1 MLSIPRGYLNPGTG
15 MSFARIDEM
24 TRSAMAL
31 CLWLAA
37 VMLNMGAVLWLGFQ
51 VLHWLHDG
59 YWTDQ
64 PTVMF
69 WVRHFYPDVPIY
81 LNNPHSWYGAAKAAL
96 LLSRMPSGL
105 ALISAGIVCAVLN
118 VSICD
123 RRPEA
128 PRVTK
133 SRAAA
138 SF

>member
-1 MLSIPRGYLNPGTG
+1 MT
-15 MSFARIDEM
+15 FARIDEM
-24 TRSAMAL
+24 TRSALAL
-31 CLWLAA
+31 FLWLVA
-37 VMLNMGAVLWLGFQ
+37 VMLNMAAVLWLGFQ
-51 VLHWLHDG
+51 ILRWLHDG

-69 WVRHFYPDVPIY
+69 WLRDFCPDASAY

-96 LLSRMPSGL
+96 VLSRMPSGL
-105 ALISAGIVCAVLN
+105 ALVCAGTFCAVLN
-118 VSICD
+118 VSVCD

-138 SF
+138 TF

>member
-1 MLSIPRGYLNPGTG
+1 
-15 MSFARIDEM
+15 
-24 TRSAMAL
+24 MAL

-37 VMLNMGAVLWLGFQ
+37 VTLNMGAVLWLGFQ
-51 VLHWLHDG
+51 ILRWLHDG

-69 WVRHFYPDVPIY
+69 WLRDFFPDASAY

-96 LLSRMPSGL
+96 VLSRMPSGF
-105 ALISAGIVCAVLN
+105 ALVCIGTFFAVLN
-118 VSICD
+118 VSVSD

-128 PRVTK
+128 PMVTK